1 MLKDMKQIILLVG
14 LLLTMNGWADVTM
27 NEVNQEI
34 SIQGLSCLE
43 MNGQDAL
50 EELWLI
56 NFQSEKISNWD
67 RIKFKLR
74 EFPITRVNQKTI
86 AWTQISDVPSDISH
100 VYVLDRET
108 MRQSGTQISID
119 SSGKP
124 KIKARWFSECRMLS
138 YLKLNA
144 IIEKE
149 AEENNPCAKN
159 NQIQGLTRTDHQG

>member
-43 MNGQDAL
+43 MNDQDAF

-67 RIKFKLR
+67 RIEFKLR
-74 EFPITRVNQKTI
+74 EFPVTRINLKTI

-108 MRQSGTQISID
+108 MRQSGTRISVD
-119 SSGKP
+119 YNGRT
-124 KIKARWFSECRMLS
+124 KIEARWFSQCKMLP
-138 YLKLNA
+138 YKELNTV
-144 IIEKE
+144 IKKEIEG
-149 AEENNPCAKN
+149 KN
-159 NQIQGLTRTDHQG
+159 K

>member
-14 LLLTMNGWADVTM
+14 PLLTMNGWADVTM
-27 NEVNQEI
+27 NKVNQEI

-43 MNGQDAL
+43 MNDQDAL

-56 NFQSEKISNWD
+56 NFQSEKISHWD
-67 RIKFKLR
+67 KIDFKLR
-74 EFPITRVNQKTI
+74 EFPVTRINLKTI
-86 AWTQISDVPSDISH
+86 AWTQISYVPSDISH

-108 MRQSGTQISID
+108 MRQSGTQVSID
-119 SSGKP
+119 SSGRP

-138 YLKLNA
+138 YTKLNA

-149 AEENNPCAKN
+149 AEENKK
-159 NQIQGLTRTDHQG
+159 